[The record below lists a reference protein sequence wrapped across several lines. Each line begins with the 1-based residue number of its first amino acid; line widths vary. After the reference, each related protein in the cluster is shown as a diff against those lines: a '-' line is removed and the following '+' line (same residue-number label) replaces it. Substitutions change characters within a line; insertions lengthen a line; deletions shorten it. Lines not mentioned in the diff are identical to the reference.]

1 MRRLLYDDAAVPER
15 LERPSTRR
23 RLAIVVLIVGV
34 CAGLAAAFCG
44 GEEGPI
50 VWSDDPAPWR
60 WEGQWGWRDY
70 EWIADRNVEMSKAI
84 RQEREWCLEN
94 HIVLPDRI
102 APETVL
108 ATDTA
113 ASLAHLEQ
121 PLQAETREWMA
132 QIVAELERL
141 YGVTLD
147 DAPDVRIFS
156 PDTWRRLQCWT
167 MLRSERL
174 EPPPPIWELGRLL
187 GYLDPDW
194 TPAMQT
200 HLSRSYI
207 VAFYS
212 SSERNGL
219 ITLVSDMP
227 LPERTVETFA
237 HEVVHALQDRLL
249 NGGLDALYNSR
260 TTDRFFAANAVVE
273 GDAEVTIWSLYDGD
287 PFLQRIVSSHSWGR
301 EQPLTR
307 SDVLIGYMGMSG
319 SSVIAPYDKGRQF
332 VQRVQRELGD
342 EAVRDLLYD
351 PPESYEQILHRRKFA
366 ADEQPAP
373 IEPLL
378 QLRDQVL
385 EPADTASATIDTLG
399 EGILADLIGFSTVDT
414 TRARAAARGWAT
426 DAITLVREFNGEPN
440 TIVIWQIAFDDQ
452 NEHAEG
458 VRGLRE
464 WLVAASGGEAV
475 EGRNRQATGWEGPAG
490 AIRVVN
496 HAGLAWIIAAEEG
509 RTADLVTARIFDL
522 EERWSRPDPD
532 EG

>member
-1 MRRLLYDDAAVPER
+1 MRQLLHDDSAVPER
-15 LERPSTRR
+15 PGARR
-23 RLAIVVLIVGV
+23 RLAIVVLILGV
-34 CAGLAAAFCG
+34 CAGLAAALCG
-44 GEEGPI
+44 GDDGPI

-70 EWIADRNVEMSKAI
+70 EWIADRNAEMSKAI
-84 RQEREWCLEN
+84 RREREWCLEN
-94 HIVLPDRI
+94 HTALPDRI
-102 APETVL
+102 APETVF
-108 ATDTA
+108 ATNNA

-121 PLQAETREWMA
+121 PLLAETREWMA

-141 YGVTLD
+141 QGVTLD
-147 DAPDVRIFS
+147 AAPDVRIFS
-156 PDTWRRLQCWT
+156 PDTWRRLSCWT

-174 EPPPPIWELGRLL
+174 EPPPSIWEFGRLL
-187 GYLDPDW
+187 GYLDSDW

-200 HLSRSYI
+200 HLNGSYTA
-207 VAFYS
+207 AFYS

-237 HEVVHALQDRLL
+237 HEVVHALQDQLL
-249 NGGLDALYNSR
+249 DGGLDALYDNR
-260 TTDRFFAANAVVE
+260 TTDQFFAVYAVVE
-273 GDAEVTIWSLYDGD
+273 GHAEATIWSSYDGN

-301 EQPLTR
+301 EQPLAGP
-307 SDVLIGYMGMSG
+307 DVLIGSMGMSG

-351 PPESYEQILHRRKFA
+351 PPESYEQILHHRKFA

-378 QLRDQVL
+378 RLRDQVL
-385 EPADTASATIDTLG
+385 EPADTASVTVDTLG
-399 EGILADLIGFSTVDT
+399 EGILADLIGFSTVNA

-426 DAITLVREFNGEPN
+426 DAITLVREFNGEPD

-458 VRGLRE
+458 VQGLRE

-522 EERWSRPDPD
+522 EERWSPPDPD
-532 EG
+532 DGW